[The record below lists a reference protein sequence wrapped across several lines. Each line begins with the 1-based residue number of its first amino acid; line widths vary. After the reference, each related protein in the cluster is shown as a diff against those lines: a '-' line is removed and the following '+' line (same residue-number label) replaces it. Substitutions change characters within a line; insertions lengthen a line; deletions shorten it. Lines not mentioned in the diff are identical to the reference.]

1 VTVVRYTLVVV
12 IVTVVVLL
20 AGVPTDAFVAG
31 DGKGKPENDCLVGFD
46 GVGAGYVA
54 GRVVTCTDCDPSCD
68 ADGAGSANGS
78 CKFPMSV
85 CLNRQDVAGCTPAVI
100 GSVKAA
106 PRALLTPADVPVP
119 RGDSQAVCAPIAN
132 GVIVDTKKGGQLP
145 GKRKIRLFAKA
156 SGKPR
161 RKDVD
166 VFQLV
171 CNPRP
176 AGESCSVA
184 TTTSTTTPSG
194 GTTTTTISANCGNGV
209 VEGTE
214 PCDDEDF
221 GGKTCAD
228 IPGFDFISGE
238 LGCSLTCNL
247 DVRDC
252 VAPNPTCS
260 ENMDDRC
267 PSSNPQCGASFSG
280 GSGCLNSGLPMCYH
294 SGMVG
299 YRVDTDAPVTITFE
313 PDIVGLRVF
322 FAHQTGA
329 SGTMTFR
336 DVEGQTVGSA
346 LTTNGDCEAGPMP
359 AIRELTF
366 PTPVHT
372 IQVTATGAPVWIDTF
387 TVNP

>member
-1 VTVVRYTLVVV
+1 MRYTLVVV

-20 AGVPTDAFVAG
+20 AGIPTHAFVVG

-46 GVGAGYVA
+46 GVDTAPA
-54 GRVVTCTDCDPSCD
+54 TSKVVTCTDCDPSCD
-68 ADGAGSANGS
+68 ADGAGAPNGS
-78 CKFPMSV
+78 CKFPIAV
-85 CLNRQDVAGCTPAVI
+85 CLNRAGVAGCTPAVV

-106 PRALLTPADVPVP
+106 PRALLTPADMPVP
-119 RGDSQAVCAPIAN
+119 RGDSGAVCAPAAA

-145 GKRKIRLFAKA
+145 GKRKIRLLARTT
-156 SGKPR
+156 GKPR

-176 AGESCSVA
+176 AGEACSVVE
-184 TTTSTTTPSG
+184 S
-194 GTTTTTISANCGNGV
+194 TTTTTPIQATTTTTLSATCGNDV
-209 VEGTE
+209 VEGFE
-214 PCDDEDF
+214 PCDGEDF

-228 IPGFDFISGE
+228 IPGFGFISGE

-260 ENMDDRC
+260 ESMDEGSC
-267 PSSNPQCGASFSG
+267 PSANPHCGASFAG
-280 GSGCLNSGLPMCYH
+280 GSGCLNSGLPLCYH
-294 SGMVG
+294 SGMEG
-299 YRVDTDAPVTITFE
+299 YRVDVESPVTITLE

-329 SGTMTFR
+329 SGTMTFK
-336 DVEGQTVGSA
+336 DAEGQTVGSA
-346 LTTNGDCEAGPMP
+346 LTTNGDCQVGPMP
-359 AIRELTF
+359 AVRELTF

-372 IQVTATGAPVWIDTF
+372 IEVSATGAPVWIDTF

>member
-1 VTVVRYTLVVV
+1 MRFTLVVV

-20 AGVPTDAFVAG
+20 AGIPTHAFVAG
-31 DGKGKPENDCLVGFD
+31 DGKGKPENDCLVGLD
-46 GVGAGYVA
+46 GVDPGHAA
-54 GRVVTCTDCDPSCD
+54 GRVISCTDCDPSCD
-68 ADGAGSANGS
+68 ADDVGSPNGS
-78 CKFPMSV
+78 CKFGIAV
-85 CLNRQDVAGCTPAVI
+85 CLNRQDVAGCTPDVI
-100 GSVKAA
+100 GTVKAS

-119 RGDSQAVCAPIAN
+119 RGDSAAVCAPVAN
-132 GVIVDTKKGGQLP
+132 GVIVDTRKGGREA
-145 GKRKIRLFAKA
+145 GKRKIRLLARTRT
-156 SGKPR
+156 KPR

-166 VFQLV
+166 VFHLV

-176 AGESCSVA
+176 EGEGCTAG
-184 TTTSTTTPSG
+184 TTTSTTTQSG
-194 GTTTTTISANCGNGV
+194 ATTTTTLSATCGNGV

-214 PCDDEDF
+214 PCDGEDF

-260 ENMDDRC
+260 ESMDDGSC
-267 PSSNPQCGASFSG
+267 PNTNPQCGASFSG
-280 GSGCLNSGLPMCYH
+280 GSGCLNSGLPLCYH
-294 SGMVG
+294 SGMEG
-299 YRVDTDAPVTITFE
+299 YRVDVESPVTITLE

-336 DVEGQTVGSA
+336 DVDGQPVGSPIA
-346 LTTNGDCEAGPMP
+346 TNGDCQVGPMP
-359 AIRELTF
+359 AVREITF
-366 PTPVHT
+366 PSPVHT
-372 IQVTATGAPVWIDTF
+372 IEVTATGAPVWIDTF